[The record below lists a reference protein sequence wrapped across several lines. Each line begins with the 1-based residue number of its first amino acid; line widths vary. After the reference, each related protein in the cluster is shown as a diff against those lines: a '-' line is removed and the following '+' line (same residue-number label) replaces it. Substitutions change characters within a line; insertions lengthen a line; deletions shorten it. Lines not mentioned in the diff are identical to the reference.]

1 MTERTLKT
9 RPTHEPVPAPLP
21 PFQAAGSF
29 DQSEM
34 ILAPRLCQ
42 SIEVHLAHHLVPCLR
57 ARNPA
62 RFLVIAGAPGDGKTT
77 GVKVLCS
84 RREIDL
90 TVISGGDLSGSTE
103 DAALNAFNDTLA
115 GIAKVRAGRKL
126 PAALLIDD
134 ADLSVFATG
143 REHVEYA
150 VSSFVLQSALQ
161 KFADEVLHGDPLPVF
176 VTVNQLDVFR
186 APLFRHGRAN
196 IYVHRLT
203 RDEKVQQVTAMLG
216 ASTSTE
222 RALIDALVERHEHQP
237 VAFFAA
243 IKETATTQAIGDT
256 IKELGVTGTVVEWAI
271 RRKLKDLSIADFV
284 FAADLQPTRPTGS
297 FLSTGDL
304 S

>member
-1 MTERTLKT
+1 MTERSLKT
-9 RPTHEPVPAPLP
+9 RPTHEPVPVPLP

-29 DQSEM
+29 NQSRM
-34 ILAPRLCQ
+34 ILAPGLCR
-42 SIEVHLAHHLVPCLR
+42 SIEAHLAHHLVPCLR
-57 ARNPA
+57 VRNPA

-84 RREIDL
+84 RREVDL

-103 DAALNAFNDTLA
+103 DAALNAFNDTLG
-115 GIAKVRAGRKL
+115 GIAKVRTERKL

-143 REHVEYA
+143 RERVEYA

-161 KFADEVLHGDPLPVF
+161 KFADDVLQGEPLPVF

-196 IYVHRLT
+196 IYVHQLT

-216 ASTSTE
+216 ASTGAE
-222 RALIDALVERHEHQP
+222 CALIDALVERHERQP

-243 IKETATTQAIGDT
+243 LKEAVTTQAIADT
-256 IKELGVTGTVVEWAI
+256 IEELGVTGTVVDWAI

-284 FAADLQPTRPTGS
+284 HAADLQAARRTGS
-297 FLSTGDL
+297 FLSTGAP